1 MGPGATR
8 NKKQETR
15 NKGGEWIIDELDKTS
30 KAITKHLENLE
41 LHLAVEEIYE
51 FVWHK
56 FADKYIE
63 ESKESE
69 SKRAREQ
76 ETLEYVL
83 KQVLILLH
91 PFMPFLT
98 EEIYQKFGDKR
109 ESIML
114 EDWPSSN
121 EAPQVRRGDSFD
133 ES

>member
-1 MGPGATR
+1 M
-8 NKKQETR
+8 
-15 NKGGEWIIDELDKTS
+15 
-30 KAITKHLENLE
+30 ENVE

-63 ESKESE
+63 ESKSE
-69 SKRAREQ
+69 RVKVQ
-76 ETLEYVL
+76 PVLEHVL

-98 EEIYQKFGDKR
+98 EEIYQKFEDKR

-114 EDWPSSN
+114 EEWPSSN